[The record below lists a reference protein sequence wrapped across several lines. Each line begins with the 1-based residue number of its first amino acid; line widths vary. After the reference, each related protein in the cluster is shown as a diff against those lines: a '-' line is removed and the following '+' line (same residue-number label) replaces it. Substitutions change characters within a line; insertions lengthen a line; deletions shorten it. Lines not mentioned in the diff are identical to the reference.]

1 MPFLDL
7 AATRNVRYPDPSLAL
22 FRPNGT
28 FVYSAYEALV
38 AYYDPRPD
46 DPELAGYQF
55 ILVDLPAN
63 PGFGPGSGL
72 DFLLFGTDYPA
83 LIETVSTYISTDT
96 YTSDGNIYLIK
107 QATFDE
113 STLSV
118 LGTAQANYSFNLA
131 FPEGAGSV
139 FTGEDYYKRI
149 LSGKTATNGVPVSGF
164 AVQQGVADRGLY
176 AQFTPP
182 ADPEFLAPLTLT
194 TRVLTNTPV
203 VYSTSPYAQIQ
214 TQGDGEPPL
223 FKFRQP
229 VILWEPDLTQEI
241 ADNGFVIEDAAT
253 FCGLAT
259 LDVVGLWSKI
269 DYSPLYVPPTVA
281 PAMARMAEGDS
292 APAGSTQADRH
303 DAAKA
308 ALIEIAAARAAS
320 VVGSFAGRA
329 KKGKK

>member
-7 AATRNVRYPDPSLAL
+7 AGTPAVRFPDPSLAL

-28 FVYSAYEALV
+28 FVYSAYDALV

-55 ILVDLPAN
+55 VLVDLPAN
-63 PGFGPGSGL
+63 AGFGPGSGL

-83 LIETVSTYISTDT
+83 LIQTVSTYIKNGA
-96 YTSDGNIYLIK
+96 YTEDGNPYLLVP
-107 QATFDE
+107 TFDE
-113 STLSV
+113 SALSV
-118 LGTAQANYSFNLA
+118 LGTAQTNFSFNLA

-164 AVQQGVADRGLY
+164 GVQQGVADRGLY

-182 ADPEFLAPLTLT
+182 ADPEFLAPLSLT

-214 TQGDGEPPL
+214 FQGEAEPPL

-241 ADNGFVIEDAAT
+241 ADNGFVIEDATT
-253 FCGLAT
+253 FCGSAT
-259 LDVVGLWSKI
+259 LEVVGLWSKQ

-281 PAMARMAEGDS
+281 PAMARMAGGDS

-308 ALIEIAAARAAS
+308 SLLAMATSRALGLAEMLKR
-320 VVGSFAGRA
+320 
-329 KKGKK
+329 KP